1 MGAID
6 DAASAVAVVVVVAVS
21 SAVSSAVAGRPITAR
36 RTARYDARA
45 SATDARDAL
54 GARASG
60 IDASAS
66 IYDGI
71 EPAIRDRSSTTRARV
86 RRIGAAR
93 RHSTSRAMA
102 RDDDDDGDVDAT
114 RANAPNV
121 DADARA
127 GDGATEAGAARER
140 EERRRASTRRWLDF
154 VHSKAFRDEVSDVF
168 ARASAVH
175 RDDGVMDCTELQF
188 AIDLLHERL
197 REKGAN
203 GHAMPRGPRA
213 GRREAR
219 ELLRDFDLDRDGA
232 LDEREFHLLCQR
244 YFSRLEW
251 PMWRVFTRG
260 ATIGLALYAAH
271 ELWISPLAQNV
282 YWNHFYPKIVQRLKK
297 RYQKR
302 YAGRVNTFLKK
313 FRRPPKK
320 EELLGLERIAQEEL
334 KKKRIRRIKAA
345 ASASVIGGTTSA
357 LGIL

>member
-1 MGAID
+1 
-6 DAASAVAVVVVVAVS
+6 
-21 SAVSSAVAGRPITAR
+21 
-36 RTARYDARA
+36 
-45 SATDARDAL
+45 
-54 GARASG
+54 
-60 IDASAS
+60 
-66 IYDGI
+66 
-71 EPAIRDRSSTTRARV
+71 
-86 RRIGAAR
+86 
-93 RHSTSRAMA
+93 
-102 RDDDDDGDVDAT
+102 
-114 RANAPNV
+114 
-121 DADARA
+121 
-127 GDGATEAGAARER
+127 
-140 EERRRASTRRWLDF
+140 

-320 EELLGLERIAQEEL
+320 EELLELERIAQEEL

>member
-1 MGAID
+1 MSD
-6 DAASAVAVVVVVAVS
+6 
-21 SAVSSAVAGRPITAR
+21 
-36 RTARYDARA
+36 
-45 SATDARDAL
+45 
-54 GARASG
+54 
-60 IDASAS
+60 
-66 IYDGI
+66 
-71 EPAIRDRSSTTRARV
+71 
-86 RRIGAAR
+86 
-93 RHSTSRAMA
+93 
-102 RDDDDDGDVDAT
+102 DDDDDGAPLCCGEILARVAIDGHDALRLLT
-114 RANAPNV
+114 IDCGGDAPLKIATNAPNV

-127 GDGATEAGAARER
+127 GDGATEADATRER

-320 EELLGLERIAQEEL
+320 EELLELERIAQEEL

>member
-1 MGAID
+1 MQTDHRGARFRVNVVERRRD
-6 DAASAVAVVVVVAVS
+6 VRVQGLGASDAPRRRGAAAARASSASARGVQIPDGHARVRRLRARGIGVRAPEKRRRHRAPGRELANLPFVVAFASAVASVVPLDRA
-21 SAVSSAVAGRPITAR
+21 RPR
-36 RTARYDARA
+36 ELD
-45 SATDARDAL
+45 
-54 GARASG
+54 
-60 IDASAS
+60 DAS
-66 IYDGI
+66 
-71 EPAIRDRSSTTRARV
+71 EQHR
-86 RRIGAAR
+86 
-93 RHSTSRAMA
+93 
-102 RDDDDDGDVDAT
+102 
-114 RANAPNV
+114 
-121 DADARA
+121 ARA

-320 EELLGLERIAQEEL
+320 EELLELERIAQEEL